1 MLSRQKTS
9 PHFWLGLLVL
19 LLLSFPSF
27 SQGITSV
34 LRKAVTTP
42 DSSEFYFSEAKKLI
56 KQPSDQAEFDFAKNS
71 YHSKSGILDSTIFY
85 GARALHF
92 FKTTNDLTKQ
102 VYILHNLGVAYRRS
116 GQYEEALKSL
126 FQAIPIADQLGDP
139 TWQGWILQGISLN
152 YHDFGSYQKGVAFG
166 KKALE
171 VLNQKREK
179 EPMSVAI
186 AINTIAINYDD
197 WGKYDSALF
206 FHLQV
211 MDLKS
216 KLDTLQIGFSY
227 NNIGNT
233 LIKLNRLDEAKKW
246 INKAIAIG
254 EVRQN
259 QGSDE
264 SYDLSTNYINL
275 GQILRKEGAKSEAKK
290 ALEKGLRLAKK
301 SLSLEKIKDSYQ
313 AFYEFEKETGQTDS
327 ALVYLELLSEVEDSI
342 FSIQNAKAISD
353 AEAKYELSEKERN
366 LAEERLTVQ
375 QSRFGIVVLA
385 SIMSLGL
392 ILGYHFF
399 RQQKLKSIQK
409 DQEIELQK
417 ALAKVETQS
426 QLHEQ
431 RLKISRDLHDNIGS
445 QLTFMTLGM
454 DQLKTSVTPHSGPVL
469 AQVESLKSF
478 TNTTIRELRD
488 TVWAMNQSQMTF
500 GDIQSRILEF
510 TESIAWNDEL
520 SLEIDFDENLE
531 NIQLGSFQGISIYRI
546 IQESINNALKH
557 AQATQITTRIRSMET
572 GIKVLIQDNGQG
584 FDLSFQ
590 GFKGN
595 GLKNLESRVKELQGT
610 ISITSSPSI
619 GTNIQIEIPFI
630 SS

>member
-1 MLSRQKTS
+1 M
-9 PHFWLGLLVL
+9 GLLVL

-27 SQGITSV
+27 SQEIKAI
-34 LRKAVTTP
+34 LRKAVIT

-56 KQPSDQAEFDFAKNS
+56 KNPNDQAEFDFTKNS

-85 GARALHF
+85 GERALHF
-92 FKTTNDLTKQ
+92 FKAANDLTKQ
-102 VYILHNLGVAYRRS
+102 VYIHHNLGVAFRRA

-126 FQAIPIADQLGDP
+126 FQAIPIADQLGDL

-152 YHDFGSYQKGVAFG
+152 YHDFGSYQKGVTFG

-171 VLNQKREK
+171 VLNQNREK
-179 EPMSVAI
+179 DPMSVAI

-211 MDLKS
+211 MDLKNE
-216 KLDTLQIGFSY
+216 LDTLQIGFSY

-233 LIKLNRLDEAKKW
+233 LIKLNRLGEARKW

-254 EVRQN
+254 EIRQN

-275 GQILRKEGAKSEAKK
+275 GQILGKEGSKSEAKK
-290 ALEKGLRLAKK
+290 ALEKGLTFAKK
-301 SLSLEKIKDSYQ
+301 SQSLEKIKDSYQ
-313 AFYEFEKETGQTDS
+313 AFYEFEKEKGLADS

-342 FSIQNAKAISD
+342 FSIQNAKAISE
-353 AEAKYELSEKERN
+353 AEAKYELAEKERN
-366 LAEERLTVQ
+366 LAEERLAVQ
-375 QSRFGIVVLA
+375 QSRFGMVLLA
-385 SIMSLGL
+385 SIMSLGM

-445 QLTFMTLGM
+445 QLTFITLGM
-454 DQLKTSVTPHSGPVL
+454 DRLKTAVTPHYGPVL
-469 AQVESLKSF
+469 DQVESLKSF
-478 TNTTIRELRD
+478 TKTTIQELRD

-500 GDIQSRILEF
+500 GDIQSRILAF

-520 SLEIDFDENLE
+520 SLEIDFDEKLE
-531 NIQLGSFQGISIYRI
+531 RIQLGAFQGISIYRI

-557 AQATQITTRIRSMET
+557 AQATQISTQIHSLET
-572 GIKVLIQDNGQG
+572 GIEVLIQDNGQG
-584 FDLSFQ
+584 FDLSFPS
-590 GFKGN
+590 FKGN

-610 ISITSSPSI
+610 ISITSSPGM
-619 GTNIQIEIPFI
+619 GTNIQIEIPI
-630 SS
+630 TSS